1 MLGRDV
7 SGEARGAAHPSGT
20 ASILAGL
27 QSLVFLSSGFYSA
40 HTPAVLGSQLKQGNS
55 SPLADWRCVTG
66 GCWLNAVCL
75 SFPSQSWKAAFRKCH
90 LHS

>member
-7 SGEARGAAHPSGT
+7 SGEAGGAAHPSGT

-40 HTPAVLGSQLKQGNS
+40 HTCSAWFTAKTGQQQPSGRLEVR
-55 SPLADWRCVTG
+55 DWRLLVECS
-66 GCWLNAVCL
+66 L
-75 SFPSQSWKAAFRKCH
+75 SVISLSV
-90 LHS
+90 LESSI